1 MVAIS
6 AIRQATTEF
15 LGPKRVAVTGVS
27 RNPKGH
33 GANVVDQR
41 MRGLGYEVSAVNPN
55 ARSVEGD
62 RAYPSLSSIP
72 GGVQAVVI
80 ATTPE
85 TAQAT
90 MRECTELGIR
100 QVWMHRGG
108 GSGSVSPAAAE
119 LGRTHGIPVI
129 DGGCPLMFDSTSDLA
144 RKCMR
149 LVLSMSGSVP
159 RQVS

>member
-1 MVAIS
+1 
-6 AIRQATTEF
+6 
-15 LGPKRVAVTGVS
+15 
-27 RNPKGH
+27 
-33 GANVVDQR
+33 

-90 MRECTELGIR
+90 MRECAELGIR

-108 GSGSVSPAAAE
+108 GSGSVSPAATE